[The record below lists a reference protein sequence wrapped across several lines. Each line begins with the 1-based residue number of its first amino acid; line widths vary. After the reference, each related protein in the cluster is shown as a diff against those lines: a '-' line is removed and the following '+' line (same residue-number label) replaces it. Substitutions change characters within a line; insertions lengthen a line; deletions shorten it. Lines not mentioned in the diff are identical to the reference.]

1 MCYSLRLKIACRH
14 LVVLINLI
22 YHKMTPGVLLSLV
35 LASAAM
41 LVIIGATKDDT
52 LIVTVLVP
60 GTP

>member
-1 MCYSLRLKIACRH
+1 M
-14 LVVLINLI
+14 
-22 YHKMTPGVLLSLV
+22 